1 MGIAFELVTRLE
13 QWFSEM
19 DVEYA
24 YIATAKDNEASVG
37 LFTGKCSYT
46 VFRTLSVLVHPVFRH
61 HIKIPRQVVITKLNS
76 CRAEELYRLHFSTT
90 DFFPRDINSVLNNPL
105 CLGTFL
111 AFNPKEQGGGGGGG
125 ELRKSWAVVSI
136 WNCMEVLRFELKG
149 VSKMKRGLA
158 KVTRMLDGM
167 FPWLKI
173 PSFPNLFEPFGCH
186 FLFGIGGEGPLAG
199 DLLTALCTH
208 AHNTAREGGCEVVAT
223 EVGSCHPLRWGIP
236 HWKILSCDEDLW
248 CIKRLSK
255 GGGGVALWTKAGL
268 GQTIFVDPR
277 EV

>member
-1 MGIAFELVTRLE
+1 MFHTLCRRMGIALELVTRLE

-19 DVEYA
+19 GVEYA

-111 AFNPKEQGGGGGGG
+111 AFNPKEQGGGG

-149 VSKMKRGLA
+149 VSKMKRGFEDTVGWNVSVVEDTVLPQL
-158 KVTRMLDGM
+158 VRTFRM
-167 FPWLKI
+167 
-173 PSFPNLFEPFGCH
+173 SFLVRNWRRRSP
-186 FLFGIGGEGPLAG
+186 
-199 DLLTALCTH
+199 
-208 AHNTAREGGCEVVAT
+208 
-223 EVGSCHPLRWGIP
+223 
-236 HWKILSCDEDLW
+236 
-248 CIKRLSK
+248 
-255 GGGGVALWTKAGL
+255 GGGSAHGALH
-268 GQTIFVDPR
+268 PCP
-277 EV
+277 